1 MLRAMLEVRD
11 VGCAEKDE
19 KIISFVMTRR
29 HLGWREKAALL
40 TSFLVLVAEQ
50 QEPRDPDFVPERD
63 SQLSDAAID
72 AAMDADGE
80 LSATPPDILAQLA
93 RDRRAA
99 APRSAHQAA
108 SASRRSVPPI
118 PSRPR
123 PPPPLPPRTATAC
136 AAALP

>member
-1 MLRAMLEVRD
+1 MLLAMLEARD
-11 VGCAEKDE
+11 VGCAESDE

-50 QEPRDPDFVPERD
+50 QEPRDADFVPERD

-93 RDRRAA
+93 RSPGSSGGPSQRSPGGLGVSPLGAA
-99 APRSAHQAA
+99 AAA
-108 SASRRSVPPI
+108 
-118 PSRPR
+118 
-123 PPPPLPPRTATAC
+123 
-136 AAALP
+136 